1 MDRVFGFDIGI
12 KKLNYITNNLLR
24 EQMKILC
31 SFCGHF
37 KYFTYDHEKT
47 SKCVYN
53 EQMSISWEN
62 AYAKYSESKPK
73 LTLY

>member
-1 MDRVFGFDIGI
+1 
-12 KKLNYITNNLLR
+12 
-24 EQMKILC
+24 MKILC

-47 SKCVYN
+47 SKYIYN

-73 LTLY
+73 LNLY